1 MHVHSAAH
9 AKITSSKI
17 NEKNNIFLF
26 YFIRF
31 GRGIVFIEMLT
42 TTEQR
47 KQQRI
52 KIRIQGELKASAEFN
67 RKSHTVYWSSHGG
80 DASSPM
86 PVRVIQNRMDGTSTG
101 SQVSGKMAFS
111 DLSSLPFS
119 ANSLCFF
126 CSHRNC
132 ESQLLLMPTAEPTHS
147 ELRRFRFRFR
157 K

>member
-9 AKITSSKI
+9 AQITSTKI

-26 YFIRF
+26 LFFRF

-67 RKSHTVYWSSHGG
+67 RKSRTVY
-80 DASSPM
+80 
-86 PVRVIQNRMDGTSTG
+86 
-101 SQVSGKMAFS
+101 
-111 DLSSLPFS
+111 
-119 ANSLCFF
+119 
-126 CSHRNC
+126 
-132 ESQLLLMPTAEPTHS
+132 
-147 ELRRFRFRFR
+147 
-157 K
+157 